1 MQTYPTGYTESHRIA
16 EQIFREILP
25 RHGMAVREEQIAL
38 CHEVLDTLYNKEI
51 SLCEAGV
58 GTGKTLAYLVGC
70 ILWQMHRP
78 ERMKL
83 PIVIS
88 TSSVAL
94 QDAILTEYLPELSDV
109 LLDEGITTAPTTAVV
124 RKGKERF
131 VCDARLAERAS
142 LVLPKRTR
150 EKRSLRIAENILD
163 MDHIPELSHYDRC
176 RICVP
181 QSCPRDCFMAYDRS
195 YWKDH
200 VTDQSGEVIQQGTLL
215 DQQHFNNMELG
226 ISDMTLAG
234 AIMQFKAVQ
243 DGYNYADEMHTAT
256 LAQTGS
262 KWPFNNT
269 PTTIA
274 LAQLRE
280 STNYGVEVTV
290 LAYSGGRLGNIRVT
304 DRARNGF
311 KLVHDGSATTVKVQ
325 IRVTGGMTDPAPTE

>member
-1 MQTYPTGYTESHRIA
+1 
-16 EQIFREILP
+16 
-25 RHGMAVREEQIAL
+25 
-38 CHEVLDTLYNKEI
+38 
-51 SLCEAGV
+51 
-58 GTGKTLAYLVGC
+58 
-70 ILWQMHRP
+70 
-78 ERMKL
+78 
-83 PIVIS
+83 
-88 TSSVAL
+88 
-94 QDAILTEYLPELSDV
+94 
-109 LLDEGITTAPTTAVV
+109 
-124 RKGKERF
+124 
-131 VCDARLAERAS
+131 
-142 LVLPKRTR
+142 
-150 EKRSLRIAENILD
+150 
-163 MDHIPELSHYDRC
+163 
-176 RICVP
+176 
-181 QSCPRDCFMAYDRS
+181 MAYDRS

-290 LAYSGGRLGNIRVT
+290 LAYSGGRLGIQHPAAAAGAAGVSRCAGFCLVGQ
-304 DRARNGF
+304 NGG
-311 KLVHDGSATTVKVQ
+311 LVIGRCLPLLEGDGPGGAGGQAVPQPVAVVLPGETGLAVDHLNGALVAGGSAGAAAVAFIFVDLD
-325 IRVTGGMTDPAPTE
+325 DPSFHCNASLLLWLDYTKIKSASRLNFLTKEDCL

>member
-1 MQTYPTGYTESHRIA
+1 
-16 EQIFREILP
+16 
-25 RHGMAVREEQIAL
+25 
-38 CHEVLDTLYNKEI
+38 
-51 SLCEAGV
+51 
-58 GTGKTLAYLVGC
+58 
-70 ILWQMHRP
+70 
-78 ERMKL
+78 
-83 PIVIS
+83 
-88 TSSVAL
+88 
-94 QDAILTEYLPELSDV
+94 
-109 LLDEGITTAPTTAVV
+109 
-124 RKGKERF
+124 
-131 VCDARLAERAS
+131 
-142 LVLPKRTR
+142 
-150 EKRSLRIAENILD
+150 
-163 MDHIPELSHYDRC
+163 
-176 RICVP
+176 
-181 QSCPRDCFMAYDRS
+181 MAYDRS

-290 LAYSGGRLGNIRVT
+290 LAYSSGRLGNIRVT

-311 KLVHDGSATTVKVQ
+311 KLVHDGSATTVKVR

>member
-1 MQTYPTGYTESHRIA
+1 
-16 EQIFREILP
+16 
-25 RHGMAVREEQIAL
+25 
-38 CHEVLDTLYNKEI
+38 
-51 SLCEAGV
+51 
-58 GTGKTLAYLVGC
+58 
-70 ILWQMHRP
+70 
-78 ERMKL
+78 
-83 PIVIS
+83 
-88 TSSVAL
+88 
-94 QDAILTEYLPELSDV
+94 
-109 LLDEGITTAPTTAVV
+109 
-124 RKGKERF
+124 
-131 VCDARLAERAS
+131 
-142 LVLPKRTR
+142 
-150 EKRSLRIAENILD
+150 
-163 MDHIPELSHYDRC
+163 
-176 RICVP
+176 
-181 QSCPRDCFMAYDRS
+181 MAYDRS

-290 LAYSGGRLGNIRVT
+290 LADSGGRLGNIRVT

-325 IRVTGGMTDPAPTE
+325 IRVMGGMTGPAPAE

>member
-1 MQTYPTGYTESHRIA
+1 
-16 EQIFREILP
+16 
-25 RHGMAVREEQIAL
+25 
-38 CHEVLDTLYNKEI
+38 
-51 SLCEAGV
+51 
-58 GTGKTLAYLVGC
+58 
-70 ILWQMHRP
+70 
-78 ERMKL
+78 
-83 PIVIS
+83 
-88 TSSVAL
+88 
-94 QDAILTEYLPELSDV
+94 
-109 LLDEGITTAPTTAVV
+109 
-124 RKGKERF
+124 
-131 VCDARLAERAS
+131 
-142 LVLPKRTR
+142 
-150 EKRSLRIAENILD
+150 
-163 MDHIPELSHYDRC
+163 
-176 RICVP
+176 
-181 QSCPRDCFMAYDRS
+181 MAYDRS

-274 LAQLRE
+274 LAKLRE

-311 KLVHDGSATTVKVQ
+311 KLVHDGSATIVKVQ

>member
-1 MQTYPTGYTESHRIA
+1 MALFELKQDTGSGAAAPWAPPTFKDCVAADIDAAFFEENEHADRHTVDGKDVLIVLEDDDLREHSAHWEAGAKQNFDTGLYTAHT
-16 EQIFREILP
+16 ILYIRVEDYGP
-25 RHGMAVREEQIAL
+25 KPKIGKQL
-38 CHEVLDTLYNKEI
+38 VLDKGTKSQRTYTIN
-51 SLCEAGV
+51 LCQEESGV
-58 GTGKTLAYLVGC
+58 Y
-70 ILWQMHRP
+70 R
-78 ERMKL
+78 
-83 PIVIS
+83 
-88 TSSVAL
+88 
-94 QDAILTEYLPELSDV
+94 
-109 LLDEGITTAPTTAVV
+109 
-124 RKGKERF
+124 
-131 VCDARLAERAS
+131 
-142 LVLPKRTR
+142 
-150 EKRSLRIAENILD
+150 
-163 MDHIPELSHYDRC
+163 
-176 RICVP
+176 
-181 QSCPRDCFMAYDRS
+181 
-195 YWKDH
+195 
-200 VTDQSGEVIQQGTLL
+200 
-215 DQQHFNNMELG
+215 

>member
-1 MQTYPTGYTESHRIA
+1 
-16 EQIFREILP
+16 
-25 RHGMAVREEQIAL
+25 
-38 CHEVLDTLYNKEI
+38 
-51 SLCEAGV
+51 
-58 GTGKTLAYLVGC
+58 
-70 ILWQMHRP
+70 
-78 ERMKL
+78 
-83 PIVIS
+83 
-88 TSSVAL
+88 
-94 QDAILTEYLPELSDV
+94 
-109 LLDEGITTAPTTAVV
+109 
-124 RKGKERF
+124 
-131 VCDARLAERAS
+131 
-142 LVLPKRTR
+142 
-150 EKRSLRIAENILD
+150 
-163 MDHIPELSHYDRC
+163 
-176 RICVP
+176 
-181 QSCPRDCFMAYDRS
+181 MAYDRS

-290 LAYSGGRLGNIRVT
+290 LAYSGGRLGNI
-304 DRARNGF
+304 
-311 KLVHDGSATTVKVQ
+311 LSLIH
-325 IRVTGGMTDPAPTE
+325 I

>member
-1 MQTYPTGYTESHRIA
+1 MQTYPTGYAESHHIA

-94 QDAILTEYLPELSDV
+94 QDAILTEYLPDLSAI
-109 LLDEGITTAPTTAVV
+109 LLDEGIITAPITAVV

-142 LVLPKRTR
+142 LVQPKRTR

-163 MDHIPELSHYDRC
+163 MDHIPELSRYDRC

>member
-1 MQTYPTGYTESHRIA
+1 
-16 EQIFREILP
+16 
-25 RHGMAVREEQIAL
+25 
-38 CHEVLDTLYNKEI
+38 
-51 SLCEAGV
+51 
-58 GTGKTLAYLVGC
+58 
-70 ILWQMHRP
+70 
-78 ERMKL
+78 
-83 PIVIS
+83 
-88 TSSVAL
+88 
-94 QDAILTEYLPELSDV
+94 
-109 LLDEGITTAPTTAVV
+109 
-124 RKGKERF
+124 
-131 VCDARLAERAS
+131 
-142 LVLPKRTR
+142 
-150 EKRSLRIAENILD
+150 
-163 MDHIPELSHYDRC
+163 
-176 RICVP
+176 
-181 QSCPRDCFMAYDRS
+181 MAYDRS

-243 DGYNYADEMHTAT
+243 DGYN
-256 LAQTGS
+256 
-262 KWPFNNT
+262 NT
-269 PTTIA
+269 PTTYA